1 MAGSRAAPRRLRT
14 YTRPR
19 VSLLYVLRRT
29 LHRLLELQVW
39 DVAATCLLYT
49 SDAADE

>member
-1 MAGSRAAPRRLRT
+1 MAGSTAAPRRLRT

-29 LHRLLELQVW
+29 LHRLFELQVW
-39 DVAATCLLYT
+39 DVAA
-49 SDAADE
+49 AE